1 MSIAKIMNEVKAV
14 RGNHGVPTG
23 VVDTLYVLEQFE
35 KEEFCYEW
43 QGFDN
48 IFDYLEDLNERL
60 IAENPDYEYT
70 YEYTDEGCKD
80 WIWKW
85 GCGEY
90 YFSAEEYGIS
100 NDISL
105 SCYSNEPTGY
115 DGVIA
120 VFSVKLNNDEQF
132 STSGDEFSTCAATF
146 FDVNGDCDIEYLM
159 WDIINETREECY
171 GEEEF

>member
-23 VVDTLYVLEQFE
+23 IVDVLYVLEQFE
-35 KEEFCYEW
+35 KEEFWYDMH
-43 QGFDN
+43 GFDN
-48 IFDYLEDLNERL
+48 IFDYLEDLNERC
-60 IAENPDYEYT
+60 IADNPDYEYT

-100 NDISL
+100 NDISV

-115 DGVIA
+115 SGVII
-120 VFSVKLNNDEQF
+120 VFSVKLNDN
-132 STSGDEFSTCAATF
+132 EFSTCAATF
-146 FDVNGDCDIEYLM
+146 FDVYVDSCCDIEYLI
-159 WDIINETREECY
+159 WDVINETRKECY
-171 GEEEF
+171 DEDEEF